1 MLDVQDLHAGYGRV
15 EVLRSLTFRVGHGE
29 SVALLGPNG
38 HGKTTA
44 LETVSG
50 LIRATGGDIR
60 LDGVSVV
67 RSRPAAIVNA
77 GVTHIPQGSPL
88 FPRLTVHESLW
99 LAGRRRTVKANRAQ
113 NIDRVQ
119 QLFPKL
125 SQRRNQLVGS
135 LSGGE
140 RQMVAIGMGLMTEPR
155 LLILDEPTLGL
166 APKVRHE
173 IAAAL
178 HEVRATGLS
187 MLIADGDV
195 DFLFDVTDRWYLV
208 ELGRITGEGTAEHRP
223 SDKEVME
230 MYIGGADHH
239 TTAEGASHG

>member
-1 MLDVQDLHAGYGRV
+1 MLEVENLHAGYGRI
-15 EVLRSLTFRVGHGE
+15 EVLRSLTISAGRGE

-44 LETVSG
+44 LETISG
-50 LIRATGGDIR
+50 LIRATAGEIR
-60 LDGVSVV
+60 LDGAPIT
-67 RSRPAAIVNA
+67 RSRPASIVRA

-88 FPRLTVHESLW
+88 FPRLSVHESLW
-99 LAGRRRTVKANRAQ
+99 LAGRRGPARMNRSQ
-113 NIDRVQ
+113 NLDRVHA
-119 QLFPKL
+119 LFPKL
-125 SQRRNQLVGS
+125 AERRNQLVGS

-166 APKVRHE
+166 APKVRYE

-178 HEVRATGLS
+178 QEVRDAGLTL
-187 MLIADGDV
+187 LIADGDV

-208 ELGRITGEGTAEHRP
+208 ELGRVTGNGTADDRP

-230 MYIGGADHH
+230 MYIGGAGHSPEIGGR
-239 TTAEGASHG
+239 TRV